1 MGIKA
6 ESACTPKQMPNLL
19 LGEIHAKRY
28 KQCSLNVAALRAH
41 VLCAGPEQSL
51 NVSMQEDRV
60 ILHVPDVELR
70 TVPAFCGAEQAPLGL
85 LSRAPWQQMLESV
98 RGTYNSGRVVLVLV
112 YTCDNNVFVM
122 LSPLLCVGREYVVL
136 PPWHGWC
143 REEGEQ
149 RMLSDSLVVQSKTPL
164 CEVEDRVRAAA
175 MRQQVAVD
183 EALGPCTHYKHSLTL
198 FEQIHYEQSK
208 CADDC
213 AEAFCA
219 DIEHTGMLTYTSVIP
234 GLLMSV
240 GRANELISQALPSSA
255 LGAVVIKHM
264 RAFLPDTQQSTD
276 RDVLWFFFFAQ
287 LVLKLAHK
295 CVRNESYRGE
305 LGEDIRPVFSPGVF
319 GTKGD
324 CEDHMGCFL
333 SIVRGI
339 CENKEMLQGTCFEA
353 VSIGPGLAT
362 QLFAGRGLMRNG
374 PHTPDKRFEFH
385 AFTVAMLTK
394 PCGVCLHIVENTSP
408 VFVYHSEEQ
417 RAAVAEA
424 FAQQGP
430 DIMQHDQNFVQYVS
444 EAKMQSLYTVQ
455 WLDACM
461 LFEVNADGQGGV
473 TMSLTA
479 RPYTM
484 YVRVIEVRRRKEDLF
499 KELEIARETSV
510 PMVALLLLNPAIFF
524 SEYNLLGP
532 YTRESLPECKFA
544 PALGTYLFSQQAFDP
559 LFESIFAQGAE
570 CLDAAA
576 ENMDAVLTEC
586 MSHHKPFA
594 TDLRMMHKPQLATPE
609 QTLQTVVPRPMN
621 PAGMSGAPPLIN
633 TVRNTLYT
641 FHRLLQ
647 ELKYSIHLYH
657 ATNGQ
662 TCMCLV
668 QRFNILCTCIQG
680 LRGYYADI
688 MLPWSLVFGKLC
700 PQNAAPNPS
709 LYEILQ
715 STDILIQVT
724 SVLLY
729 SR

>member
-1 MGIKA
+1 
-6 ESACTPKQMPNLL
+6 
-19 LGEIHAKRY
+19 
-28 KQCSLNVAALRAH
+28 
-41 VLCAGPEQSL
+41 
-51 NVSMQEDRV
+51 
-60 ILHVPDVELR
+60 
-70 TVPAFCGAEQAPLGL
+70 
-85 LSRAPWQQMLESV
+85 
-98 RGTYNSGRVVLVLV
+98 
-112 YTCDNNVFVM
+112 
-122 LSPLLCVGREYVVL
+122 
-136 PPWHGWC
+136 
-143 REEGEQ
+143 
-149 RMLSDSLVVQSKTPL
+149 
-164 CEVEDRVRAAA
+164 
-175 MRQQVAVD
+175 
-183 EALGPCTHYKHSLTL
+183 
-198 FEQIHYEQSK
+198 
-208 CADDC
+208 
-213 AEAFCA
+213 
-219 DIEHTGMLTYTSVIP
+219 
-234 GLLMSV
+234 
-240 GRANELISQALPSSA
+240 
-255 LGAVVIKHM
+255 
-264 RAFLPDTQQSTD
+264 
-276 RDVLWFFFFAQ
+276 
-287 LVLKLAHK
+287 
-295 CVRNESYRGE
+295 
-305 LGEDIRPVFSPGVF
+305 
-319 GTKGD
+319 
-324 CEDHMGCFL
+324 
-333 SIVRGI
+333 
-339 CENKEMLQGTCFEA
+339 
-353 VSIGPGLAT
+353 
-362 QLFAGRGLMRNG
+362 
-374 PHTPDKRFEFH
+374 
-385 AFTVAMLTK
+385 
-394 PCGVCLHIVENTSP
+394 
-408 VFVYHSEEQ
+408 
-417 RAAVAEA
+417 
-424 FAQQGP
+424 
-430 DIMQHDQNFVQYVS
+430 
-444 EAKMQSLYTVQ
+444 
-455 WLDACM
+455 
-461 LFEVNADGQGGV
+461 VNADGQGGV

-499 KELEIARETSV
+499 KALEIARETSV

-544 PALGTYLFSQQAFDP
+544 PALSTYLFSQQAFDP